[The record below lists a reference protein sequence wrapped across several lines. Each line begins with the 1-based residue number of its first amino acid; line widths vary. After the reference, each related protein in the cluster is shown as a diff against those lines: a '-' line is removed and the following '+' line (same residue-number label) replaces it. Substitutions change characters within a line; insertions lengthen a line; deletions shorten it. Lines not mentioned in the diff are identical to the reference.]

1 MVPHYLNVAQNCTD
15 QINEFSKEQKNNKE
29 KKQYN
34 IPTYTYNTY
43 KADTKR
49 KPQQNSNFSNENR
62 REVNILP
69 RI

>member
-29 KKQYN
+29 KKQYS

-43 KADTKR
+43 KADTK
-49 KPQQNSNFSNENR
+49 
-62 REVNILP
+62 
-69 RI
+69 